1 MNNSA
6 QYRNVLVLACGQGLV
21 MTGTVMTTIVAS
33 LAGILL
39 SDDPGLA
46 TLPMALQMTATM
58 LMATPASLIMSKIGR
73 RAGFTIGQII
83 GILGGLIAAYTLLY
97 AHSFVLLCLAG
108 AMIGSHVAFWQLS
121 RFAVVDASDESFRPR
136 AISLVLAGGVSAA
149 LVGPEIAK
157 LSVDLFA
164 PVLYAGTY
172 LAFCSIGVISIITVQ
187 FLKLPRPSQNMN
199 FRGGRPMREIAR
211 QPTFLLALFAGMV
224 GYSMMVLVMTATP
237 LSMQSSGF
245 DFSDTAYVIQWHVLF
260 MFAPGFFTGNLIK
273 RFGVTVIIMAG
284 TFLTMLSMVSSLS
297 GLTLPHFWVALALI
311 GVGWNFMFVGGTT
324 LLIETYTTEE
334 RAKVQAFN
342 DTLVFGTTAVASFSS
357 GALLN
362 WLGWDAVNMA
372 ILVPTLLLFIG
383 AFLVRRKRHL
393 TTATDQG

>member
-1 MNNSA
+1 MSNSV

-39 SDDPGLA
+39 ADDPGLA

-83 GILGGLIAAYTLLY
+83 GIIGGLIAVYSLLY
-97 AHSFVLLCLAG
+97 AQSFALLCLAG
-108 AMIGSHVAFWQLS
+108 FFIGSHIAFWQLS
-121 RFAVVDASDESFRPR
+121 RFAVVDASDEDFRPR
-136 AISLVLAGGVSAA
+136 AISLVLTGGVLAA

-157 LSVDLFA
+157 LSVDMFS

-172 LAFCSIGVISIITVQ
+172 LAFCAMGVLNIITVQ
-187 FLKLPRPSQNMN
+187 FLKLPKPTANTN
-199 FRGGRPMREIAR
+199 FRAGRPMGEIAR
-211 QPTFLLALFAGMV
+211 QPTFLLALFASMI

-237 LSMQSSGF
+237 LSMQASGF
-245 DFSDTAYVIQWHVLF
+245 DFSDTAYVIQWHVIF

-273 RFGVTVIIMAG
+273 KFGVTAIIMTG
-284 TFLTMLSMVSSLS
+284 TFLIMLSMAASLS
-297 GLTLPHFWVALALI
+297 GLTLPHFWIALALI
-311 GVGWNFMFVGGTT
+311 GVGWNFMFVGGTS
-324 LLIETYTTEE
+324 LLIETYTAEE

-342 DTLVFGTTAVASFSS
+342 DTLVFGTTAIASFSS

-372 ILVPTLLLFIG
+372 ILAPCILLFAG
-383 AFLVRRKRHL
+383 AYLVRRKRH
-393 TTATDQG
+393 TVTA